1 MIETERVTVLVGV
14 PMALSIMLRM
24 QDLDRYDLS
33 SLLICGTGSAP
44 CPPSLGRQIQKRF
57 GCALHIGFGTTELAG
72 GVAATSL
79 DDPDDLQIE
88 TVGQAMPGME
98 IRVVNDERRELPPGQ
113 VGELACRS
121 DSMMLGYWHTPETSS
136 DIIDE
141 QGWYYTGDLATID
154 ERGYLRIVGRKKDM
168 IIRGGQNV
176 YPAEIENYLVTHAK
190 VREAAVVGILAPIG
204 GERAWAFVILEEGAM
219 MTARE
224 ILDYCRS
231 GLEATQIPDRIR
243 FVTDFP
249 RTDSGKAQK
258 FILRD
263 MTLQEIDTHI
273 QHRTSP

>member
-57 GCALHIGFGTTELAG
+57 GCALHIGFGTT
-72 GVAATSL
+72 
-79 DDPDDLQIE
+79 
-88 TVGQAMPGME
+88 
-98 IRVVNDERRELPPGQ
+98 
-113 VGELACRS
+113 ELACRS